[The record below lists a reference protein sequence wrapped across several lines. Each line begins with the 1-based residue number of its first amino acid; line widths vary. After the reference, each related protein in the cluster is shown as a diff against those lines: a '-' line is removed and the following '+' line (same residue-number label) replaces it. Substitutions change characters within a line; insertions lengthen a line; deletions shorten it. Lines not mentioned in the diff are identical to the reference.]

1 MIMTEAARLQDIVT
15 AQMKEAMKSGDKAR
29 VSALRLIMAAL
40 KDREIEARGAGKV
53 VSRADELALLNKM
66 VKSRQEFAAIYANAG
81 RSELAA
87 QEKAEVSVISEFL
100 PRQMDEAAIAAAIRE
115 AIAATG
121 AASVRDMSVVINAL
135 KQAHPGEMDFAKA
148 SVMVRSALAGQ
159 RA

>member
-1 MIMTEAARLQDIVT
+1 MTEAARLQDIVT
-15 AQMKEAMKSGDKAR
+15 AQMKEAMKSGDRAR

-66 VKSRQEFAAIYANAG
+66 VKSRHESAAIYANAG
-81 RSELAA
+81 RAELAA